1 MATISLD
8 FNEVKSISN
17 DINNR
22 VTSYNEKINKS
33 LKNDFKGLKALGL
46 FSEGF
51 STIDK
56 NLKDMVEANN
66 SLTTAIYSH
75 VNSDEEMED
84 DIASYIEKKESEC
97 LLNNNHSTGR
107 VSVTS
112 DYSEITVNEVN
123 KGLPIKAS
131 SLTKAIPT
139 FNDEHKKVLLESI
152 NTNKGSTSLSSLLL
166 DEKKSGELYKI
177 MKVSLGD
184 MRSSVTKME
193 GTEELQKTLL
203 ENVISNIDSVLEKTN
218 ENSMIVSLPY
228 LNKYAEELD
237 TNLVDLLYS
246 ENRQADLMNGLC
258 DLYNGIKTDQYNFSD
273 RNLTSFK
280 NYIDKLA
287 EVNNITSDTLLR
299 DSKYLDII
307 KRGVE

>member
-8 FNEVKSISN
+8 FNEVKNISN
-17 DINNR
+17 DINSR
-22 VTSYNEKINKS
+22 VTSYNDRVSSS
-33 LKNDFKGLKALGL
+33 LKKNFKGLKALGL

-51 STIDK
+51 DTIDK
-56 NLKDMVEANN
+56 NLKDMVNANN
-66 SLTTAIYSH
+66 SLTTVINAH

-84 DIASYIEKKESEC
+84 DIANYIEKKESEC
-97 LLNNNHSTGR
+97 VLNNNHSTGR
-107 VSVTS
+107 VSVAS
-112 DYSEITVNEVN
+112 EYNEITVNEVN

-139 FNDEHKKVLLESI
+139 FSDEHKKVLLESI

-166 DEKKSGELYKI
+166 DEKKSSELYKI
-177 MKVSLGD
+177 TKVSLGD

-193 GTEELQKTLL
+193 GTDELQKTLV
-203 ENVISNIDSVLEKTN
+203 ENVVSTIDSVLQKSN

-228 LNKYAEELD
+228 LSKYAEELD

-273 RNLTSFK
+273 NNLTSFK
-280 NYIDKLA
+280 NYIDKIA
-287 EVNNITSDTLLR
+287 KDNNVNADTLLR
-299 DSKYLDII
+299 DSKYLDAI